1 MRHIMIA
8 LMVALLSLG
17 TTIEAANAARFG
29 GGGSSGKMSRSIGG
43 GSSYSNS
50 NYGNRGAAAQ
60 QNAARPNAANNAAN
74 ASRGGLSRFMG
85 PLAGFLAGGLLAS
98 MLFGGHFSMPGILDI
113 LIIAAIAY
121 FGYRFLK
128 RRREAAASTSSST
141 HGTAS
146 PFGSTPNDN
155 YSRQH
160 DSVNQNAAAPQGY
173 QNDASQNDVPSAVTD
188 TTVPADFQREPF
200 LNEMRQRFERLQKAW
215 DANDMASIQD
225 NVTPEFYNVLNA
237 ERRKQPENNVTEIV
251 RLFVEMGHVQ
261 SIGQQ
266 DEATVLFHG
275 VIREQGQEQEFNETW
290 HLIREQR
297 PNEKWYLQGIE
308 QNG

>member
-50 NYGNRGAAAQ
+50 NYGNRGATPQ
-60 QNAARPNAANNAAN
+60 QNAARNNTAANAAN
-74 ASRGGLSRFMG
+74 ASRGGLSRFLG
-85 PLAGFLAGGLLAS
+85 PLAGFMAGGLLAS
-98 MLFGGHFSMPGILDI
+98 MLFGGHFSMPGIFDI

-121 FGYRFLK
+121 FGYRFIK
-128 RRREAAASTSSST
+128 RRREAAAAT
-141 HGTAS
+141 HAQGDQS
-146 PFGSTPNDN
+146 FGDTQHHN

-160 DSVNQNAAAPQGY
+160 DQLNQN
-173 QNDASQNDVPSAVTD
+173 DTVASQGHQQEVPNAATGPST
-188 TTVPADFQREPF
+188 PADFEREPF
-200 LNEMRQRFERLQKAW
+200 LADMRQRFQQLQKAW
-215 DANDMASIQD
+215 DANDMAQIQD
-225 NVTPEFYNVLNA
+225 NVTPEYYNVLNA
-237 ERRKQPENNVTEIV
+237 ERRKQPDNNATEIV

-261 SIGQQ
+261 SIGNQE
-266 DEATVLFHG
+266 EATVLFHG
-275 VIREQGQEQEFNETW
+275 VIREQGQEHEFNETW

-308 QNG
+308 QND

>member
-17 TTIEAANAARFG
+17 TTIEVANAARFG

-50 NYGNRGAAAQ
+50 NYGNRGATQQ

-98 MLFGGHFSMPGILDI
+98 MLFGGHFSMPGIFDI
-113 LIIAAIAY
+113 LIIAVIAY
-121 FGYRFLK
+121 FGYRFIK
-128 RRREAAASTSSST
+128 RRREAAAATQGQGQGSSS
-141 HGTAS
+141 
-146 PFGSTPNDN
+146 FGNAQNHN
-155 YSRQH
+155 YSRSH
-160 DSVNQNAAAPQGY
+160 DQQNQNDSMSQGY
-173 QNDASQNDVPSAVTD
+173 QNEEPSAATGPS
-188 TTVPADFQREPF
+188 TPANFEREPF
-200 LNEMRQRFERLQKAW
+200 LADMRQRFQQLQKAW
-215 DANDMASIQD
+215 DANDMAQIQD

-237 ERRKQPENNVTEIV
+237 ERRKQPDNNVTEIV
-251 RLFVEMGHVQ
+251 RLFVEMGNVQ
-261 SIGQQ
+261 SIGNQE
-266 DEATVLFHG
+266 EATVLFHG
-275 VIREQGQEQEFNETW
+275 VMREQGQEQEFNETW

-308 QNG
+308 QND

>member
-1 MRHIMIA
+1 MRHIIIA

-43 GSSYSNS
+43 GSSYSS
-50 NYGNRGAAAQ
+50 SSFSNRGSAAQ
-60 QNAARPNAANNAAN
+60 QNATRNSTANASN

-98 MLFGGHFSMPGILDI
+98 LLFGGHFSMPGITDI

-128 RRREAAASTSSST
+128 RRAPAAESNAQAQNGQPYNGASN
-141 HGTAS
+141 AS
-146 PFGSTPNDN
+146 

-160 DSVNQNAAAPQGY
+160 DQNSAADQYQGG
-173 QNDASQNDVPSAVTD
+173 NASSA
-188 TTVPADFQREPF
+188 AE
-200 LNEMRQRFERLQKAW
+200 LNEPSNFDREAFLKEMRKRFEQLQKAW
-215 DANDMASIQD
+215 DAKDMARIQD
-225 NVTPEFYNVLNA
+225 NVTPEYYNVLNA
-237 ERRKQPENNVTEIV
+237 ERRNQPENNVTEIV

-261 SIGQQ
+261 SVGNQE
-266 DEATVLFHG
+266 EATVLFHG
-275 VIREQGQEQEFNETW
+275 IIREQGQDQEFNETW

-297 PNEKWYLQGIE
+297 PDGKWYLQGIE
-308 QNG
+308 QND